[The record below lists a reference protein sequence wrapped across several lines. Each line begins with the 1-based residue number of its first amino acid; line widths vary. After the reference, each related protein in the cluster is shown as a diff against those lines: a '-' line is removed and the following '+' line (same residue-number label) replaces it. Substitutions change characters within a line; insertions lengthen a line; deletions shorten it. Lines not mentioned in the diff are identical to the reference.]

1 MRIEDKDVYEIIE
14 TRLNVAESQ
23 IDALFE
29 KNKFLKQVIAMDII
43 DLIIFFEE
51 YGLTEEEIAK
61 ISIENPYFLT
71 ESFERIKYIEKYL
84 NLVDIT
90 DIKWMAI
97 HHPIS
102 MSQNP
107 MDIKNFIENN
117 IKDGKT
123 NQEIKDILMN
133 DFEKYFTL

>member
-14 TRLNVAESQ
+14 KRLNLAESQ

-117 IKDGKT
+117 IKDDMDNKT
-123 NQEIKDILMN
+123 KIEIRLSR
-133 DFEKYFTL
+133 

>member
-14 TRLNVAESQ
+14 KRLNLAESQ
-23 IDALFE
+23 IDVLFE

>member
-1 MRIEDKDVYEIIE
+1 MIEELYENLGIIE
-14 TRLNVAESQ
+14 RENFQRIVNLLLGKTFIVYNIYDENKKTSVFNPDYRFV
-23 IDALFE
+23 E
-29 KNKFLKQVIAMDII
+29 KN
-43 DLIIFFEE
+43 FE
-51 YGLTEEEIAK
+51 L
-61 ISIENPYFLT
+61 F
-71 ESFERIKYIEKYL
+71 EKYL

>member
-1 MRIEDKDVYEIIE
+1 
-14 TRLNVAESQ
+14 
-23 IDALFE
+23 
-29 KNKFLKQVIAMDII
+29 MDII

>member
-14 TRLNVAESQ
+14 KRLNLAESQ

-43 DLIIFFEE
+43 DLIIFFED
-51 YGLTEEEIAK
+51 YGLTEEERAK

-84 NLVDIT
+84 NLVDIK

>member
-14 TRLNVAESQ
+14 KRLNLAESQ

>member
-14 TRLNVAESQ
+14 KRLNLAESQ

-107 MDIKNFIENN
+107 MDIKNYIENN